1 MNKYTYF
8 FIGAAM
14 NSKITDKMIEKL
26 SSRAVLNDPIN
37 PDLYSAYQD
46 NRGKKAI

>member
-37 PDLYSAYQD
+37 PDLYEKYDS
-46 NRGKKAI
+46 RTGKTE